1 MIPLFLR
8 LDALRFRALRADY
21 YEYLA
26 DLVEGT
32 QGRKSLR
39 DIFDDDAH
47 RYGRRTVR
55 GRLSRYWAAAYLEA
69 GGDLG
74 VAWSGTLPAEE
85 CLVLSLSLIHI

>member
-55 GRLSRYWAAAYLEA
+55 GRLSRYWAAAYL
-69 GGDLG
+69 
-74 VAWSGTLPAEE
+74 
-85 CLVLSLSLIHI
+85 LSLIHI